1 MTPHLPST
9 LIERTRE
16 WAFGFNFGEWFP
28 TTEIADFIR
37 AELGYAG
44 TTPQQYA
51 ARFVARGVA
60 NRDFE
65 SRLHGKEWRWIVHPQ
80 TPSTGDAVDDK

>member
-1 MTPHLPST
+1 MAHLPT
-9 LIERTRE
+9 TVIEATRD
-16 WAFGFNFGEWFP
+16 WAFGYSAGEWIP
-28 TTEIADFIR
+28 TAEIADFIR
-37 AELGYAG
+37 SELGYTG

-65 SRLHGKEWRWIVHPQ
+65 TRLNGREWQWIVHPQ
-80 TPSTGDAVDDK
+80 PTGRA